1 MAAEIPHRDEV
12 YGVPLV
18 ASPQPDGQN
27 GMDLG
32 EFLSMVGPGAAGK
45 PREADGFDSR
55 VSLGM

>member
-1 MAAEIPHRDEV
+1 
-12 YGVPLV
+12 
-18 ASPQPDGQN
+18 
-27 GMDLG
+27 LG